1 MSGSRPR
8 STPAWPRSLTDVT
21 LCPALTRPRRAATV
35 CRLGSADEDSKR
47 RTSADPY
54 VSWTILYSVFNR
66 PSCRHRCRRRQDRIA
81 SRARRW
87 PVAAHVEPE
96 WRVRVGHQ
104 RGVGGDAEDP
114 AVHAE
119 HELVEGLRV
128 AAGEEQHD
136 AGEEDEQA
144 DKASGAPH
152 PIVAEACPRRPV
164 AAGKDRDD
172 EVVRQGEQPPL
183 HEHEPA
189 GERLR
194 IVDLEPRRVVG
205 GVLETEGRVLIG
217 AKCAVAVEADAP

>member
-1 MSGSRPR
+1 MSGFRPR

-21 LCPALTRPRRAATV
+21 LVPSLDPPSTCCDGLSTWQRSTRTASAERRLPRI
-35 CRLGSADEDSKR
+35 RLGQLPTACS
-47 RTSADPY
+47 TG
-54 VSWTILYSVFNR
+54 
-66 PSCRHRCRRRQDRIA
+66 RHA
-81 SRARRW
+81 
-87 PVAAHVEPE
+87 VT
-96 WRVRVGHQ
+96 
-104 RGVGGDAEDP
+104 GVGVDAENP

-144 DKASGAPH
+144 DEASGAPH
-152 PIVAEACPRRPV
+152 PIVTEACPRRPV

-183 HEHEPA
+183 DEHEPA

-205 GVLETEGRVLIG
+205 DVLETEGRVLIG